1 MAFFCG
7 EGFNIVRVR
16 ATAKVK
22 VMVMVRFKARV
33 LSRISAIISET
44 KRK

>member
-1 MAFFCG
+1 M
-7 EGFNIVRVR
+7 V
-16 ATAKVK
+16 KVK
-22 VMVMVRFKARV
+22 VKVMVMVMVRFKARV